1 MLTPILEALGLA
13 LLFYIAVPLA
23 GAFRVRSLWRSVR
36 SRILAARSAPPWR
49 FERGAGLEGT
59 LGRYRVEGAI
69 EALQGEGRIWVR
81 AADSTL
87 IVEPGTEGV
96 LVLPQ
101 GDPLSNPGAAAPDA
115 KAPDAKVPRAIDEAE
130 LLERADERV
139 DRLPWSRLG
148 ALFEGTRILAH
159 GTVTIEA
166 GVPLLSVADAPGGL
180 VLIHDGDDAHALER
194 ALWAAR
200 ARNEYWNPATQ
211 VGMAAGLVSM
221 SVLAGSALL
230 RRAPSFVAAAALT
243 IAFAPALPL
252 APPGVAALMLYRRL
266 WNAGRVLRARRDVLR
281 LRGKPDEAAA
291 RERAAGLLQG
301 SAALVMAAGLAVN
314 AALAWAL
321 IRELLR

>member
-1 MLTPILEALGLA
+1 VLTPILEALGLA
-13 LLFYIAVPLA
+13 LLFYVAVPLA
-23 GAFRVRSLWRSVR
+23 GAFRVRSIWRSVR
-36 SRILAARSAPPWR
+36 SRILAARSAPQWR
-49 FERGAGLEGT
+49 FERGAGLSGT

-87 IVEPGTEGV
+87 IVEPGPGGV

-101 GDPLSNPGAAAPDA
+101 GDPLSSPPPESPDSTDAAS
-115 KAPDAKVPRAIDEAE
+115 
-130 LLERADERV
+130 LLERADERL
-139 DRLPWSRLG
+139 DMLPWSRLG

-166 GVPLLSVADAPGGL
+166 GVPVLSVADAPGGL
-180 VLIHDGDDAHALER
+180 VLIHDGDDEHALER
-194 ALWAAR
+194 ALWSAR

-211 VGMAAGLVSM
+211 IGMAAGLVSM
-221 SVLAGSALL
+221 SVLAGSTLI

-243 IAFAPALPL
+243 IAYAPALPL

-281 LRGKPDEAAA
+281 LRERPDEAAA

-301 SAALVMAAGLAVN
+301 SATLVLCAGLAVN
-314 AALAWAL
+314 ATLAWAL

>member
-1 MLTPILEALGLA
+1 MLTPVLEALGLA
-13 LLFYIAVPLA
+13 LLFYIAIPLA
-23 GAFRVRSLWRSVR
+23 GAFRLRSLWRSVR
-36 SRILAARSAPPWR
+36 SSILAARAAPPWR

-69 EALQGEGRIWVR
+69 EALQGAGRIWVR
-81 AADSTL
+81 AADSIL
-87 IVEPGTEGV
+87 IVEPGTSGV

-101 GDPLSNPGAAAPDA
+101 GDPLSNPAAEIQDA
-115 KAPDAKVPRAIDEAE
+115 SDTTA

-148 ALFEGTRILAH
+148 ALFEGTRILVH

-166 GVPLLSVADAPGGL
+166 GVPVLSVADADGGL
-180 VLIHDGDDAHALER
+180 VLIHDGDDSHALER
-194 ALWAAR
+194 ALWSAR

-230 RRAPSFVAAAALT
+230 RRAPSFIAAAALT

-281 LRGKPDEAAA
+281 LRGRTDEATA

-301 SAALVMAAGLAVN
+301 LAAFVLSAGLALN

-321 IRELLR
+321 IRQLLR

>member
-1 MLTPILEALGLA
+1 MLTPVLEAIGLA
-13 LLFYIAVPLA
+13 LLFYVAVPLA

-36 SRILAARSAPPWR
+36 SRILAARAAPRWR

-69 EALQGEGRIWVR
+69 EALQGDGRIWVR

-87 IVEPGTEGV
+87 IVEPGSEGV

-101 GDPLSNPGAAAPDA
+101 GDPLANQAAESPDA
-115 KAPDAKVPRAIDEAE
+115 DGTAA

-139 DRLPWSRLG
+139 DKLPWSRLG

-166 GVPLLSVADAPGGL
+166 GVPVLSVADAPGGL

-194 ALWAAR
+194 TLWSAR

-211 VGMAAGLVSM
+211 IGMAAGLVSM

-266 WNAGRVLRARRDVLR
+266 WDAGRVLRARRDVLR
-281 LRGKPDEAAA
+281 LRDRLDEAAA

-301 SAALVMAAGLAVN
+301 SAALVLSAGLAVN
-314 AALAWAL
+314 AGLAWAL